1 MVINYTL
8 SLEDFQMLMNQIS
21 RHHIYQIANGLNLQ
35 ASSKDKNWRF
45 IDHEGNIIPT
55 VEVYHRVKA
64 NRSSPRMVYNL
75 FMSYF
80 R

>member
-1 MVINYTL
+1 MVNNYTL
-8 SLEDFQMLMNQIS
+8 ALEDFQMLMDHIS
-21 RHHIYQIANGLNLQ
+21 RHNIYQIANDLNLQ
-35 ASSKDKNWRF
+35 ASSKDKHWRF

-55 VEVYHRVKA
+55 VEVYHRVQA
-64 NRSSPRMVYNL
+64 NRSLMRMVYNL